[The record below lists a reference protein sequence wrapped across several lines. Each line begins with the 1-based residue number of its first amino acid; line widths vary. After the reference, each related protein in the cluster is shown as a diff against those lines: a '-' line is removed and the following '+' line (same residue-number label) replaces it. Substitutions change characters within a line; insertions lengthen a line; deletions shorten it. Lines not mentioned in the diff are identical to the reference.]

1 MTMDK
6 GEIVREYKYAK
17 NQRKMISILADLNC
31 CSKDEIREILGLKV
45 NQKRKQRSKA
55 KLIDEEIKS
64 LYERLDELDK
74 QIIPLEDEYRRT
86 VHILMT
92 VKTE

>member
-1 MTMDK
+1 MIMEK
-6 GEIVREYKYAK
+6 GEILREYKYAK

-45 NQKRKQRSKA
+45 EQKRRQKSKA
-55 KLIDEEIKS
+55 KLIEEEIKS

-74 QIIPLEDEYRRT
+74 QILSLEDEYRRT
-86 VHILMT
+86 VQILVT